1 MFNVYELT
9 SFALYLALVTWVGF
23 YFFSKKLNIE
33 EYVLGGKSMGKWVTA
48 ISAQASDMSGWLL
61 MGLPGAIYLSGLSEA
76 WIAIGLGLGTIL
88 NWKFIAPRLRT
99 YTGKTDSL
107 TLPHFFEK
115 RFGDP
120 TGLLRILS
128 AIITLFFFTIY
139 AASGLNATAKLFE
152 TMFEVP
158 FGWALCVGGLCIII
172 YTFLG
177 GYLAVCWTDLIQGIL
192 MVIAIVAVPLMAYVK
207 SGGMAGI
214 EAAAAAKNISLS
226 LWPQG
231 ERPLLG
237 IISTAAWG
245 LGYCGMPHILARFM
259 SVRKVKD
266 LRPAMWIAV
275 VWVVISLGFAVFVG
289 MVGMAAIPGLVKPDH
304 EKVFILM
311 ARNMFHPLL
320 SGIFLAAILAAIMS
334 TIDSQLLVSASV
346 LTEDLNRK
354 IGRRKLSEKTR
365 LTLGRIGVAVIAVIA
380 MVIAADRDSSIL
392 KLVEYAWGGLG
403 AAFGPVVIMS
413 LYSRRTSWQS
423 ALLGMCLGS
432 VALVAWERVGMSAY
446 MYEIVP
452 GFLVN
457 LFAIIIGNK
466 IWPETNEHIL
476 REYDEHTREVHED
489 EEPKKVNR
497 PSVRKQG
504 KKK

>member
-1 MFNVYELT
+1 MFNVYEVA
-9 SFALYLALVTWVGF
+9 SFVVYLVIVTGVGIYF
-23 YFFSKKLNIE
+23 YRKNVSLD

-61 MGLPGAIYLSGLSEA
+61 MGLPGAIYLFGLDES
-76 WIAIGLGLGTIL
+76 WIAIGLAIGTWL

-99 YTGKTDSL
+99 YTGKTNSL

-128 AIITLFFFTIY
+128 ALITLFFFTIY
-139 AASGLNATAKLFE
+139 AASGLNAAAKLFE

-158 FGWALCVGGLCIII
+158 FMWALIVGGVCVIV

-192 MVIAIVAVPLMAYVK
+192 MVIAIVAVPAMCWIGV
-207 SGGMAGI
+207 GGWQGI
-214 EAAAAAKNISLS
+214 ESAAASGASLS
-226 LWPQG
+226 LWPEG
-231 ERPLLG
+231 TAHPLRSIL
-237 IISTAAWG
+237 STAAWG

-259 SVRKVKD
+259 SVGKVKD
-266 LRPAMWIAV
+266 LRPAMYIAV
-275 VWVVISLGFAVFVG
+275 VWVLISLGFAVIVG
-289 MVGMAAIPGLVKPDH
+289 LVGMAAIPGLEKPDN

-311 ARNMFHPLL
+311 ARNSFHPLL
-320 SGIFLAAILAAIMS
+320 SGIFLAAIMAAIMS

-354 IGRRKLSEKTR
+354 LGGRKLGEKNR
-365 LTLGRIGVAVIAVIA
+365 LMLGRIGVAVISIA
-380 MVIAADRDSSIL
+380 ALIIAADRNSSIL

-413 LYSRRTSWQS
+413 LYYRKTSWQA

-432 VALVAWERVGMSAY
+432 IAVVAWERFGYSQY

-452 GFLVN
+452 GFVIN
-457 LFAIIIGNK
+457 LLAIIIGSK
-466 IWPETNEHIL
+466 IWPETNPHIL
-476 REYDEHTREVHED
+476 NSYDEHTREVREKD
-489 EEPKKVNR
+489 
-497 PSVRKQG
+497 
-504 KKK
+504 

>member
-1 MFNVYELT
+1 MFNVYEIG
-9 SFALYLALVTWVGF
+9 SFILYLVLVLGVGF
-23 YFFSKKLNIE
+23 YFFSRHLNIDD
-33 EYVLGGKSMGKWVTA
+33 YLMGGKSMGKWVTA

-61 MGLPGAIYLSGLSEA
+61 MGLPGAIYLFGLGEA
-76 WIAIGLGLGTIL
+76 WIAIGLAAGTIL

-99 YTGKTDSL
+99 YTGKTNSL

-128 AIITLFFFTIY
+128 ALITLVFFTIY

-152 TMFEVP
+152 TMFGAP
-158 FGWALCVGGLCIII
+158 FMWALIIGGVCIIV
-172 YTFLG
+172 YTLLG

-192 MVIAIVAVPLMAYVK
+192 MVIAIVAVPLFWWFKV
-207 SGGMAGI
+207 GGWEGIAAVAQAGD
-214 EAAAAAKNISLS
+214 ISMS
-226 LWPQG
+226 LWPKN
-231 ERPLLG
+231 EHPLRS

-259 SVRKVKD
+259 SVGKVRD
-266 LRPAMWIAV
+266 LRPAMYIAV
-275 VWVVISLGFAVFVG
+275 VWVIISLGFAVVVG
-289 MVGMAAIPGLVKPDH
+289 FVGMAAAPGLTPPMH
-304 EKVFILM
+304 ETVFIQM
-311 ARNMFHPLL
+311 ARTAFHPLL

-354 IGRRKLSEKTR
+354 LSGRKLSEKSR
-365 LTLGRIGVAVIAVIA
+365 MTLGRIGVAVISVVAL
-380 MVIAADRDSSIL
+380 VIAADRNSSIL

-403 AAFGPVVIMS
+403 AAFGPVVIMA
-413 LYSRRTSWQS
+413 LYWRKASWQA

-432 VALVAWERVGMSAY
+432 IALVAWERLGYSQY

-452 GFLVN
+452 GFVVN
-457 LFAIIIGNK
+457 MAAIIVGTL
-466 IWPETNEHIL
+466 IWPEKNPHIL
-476 REYDEHTREVHED
+476 NQYDEHTREVRED
-489 EEPKKVNR
+489 
-497 PSVRKQG
+497 
-504 KKK
+504 